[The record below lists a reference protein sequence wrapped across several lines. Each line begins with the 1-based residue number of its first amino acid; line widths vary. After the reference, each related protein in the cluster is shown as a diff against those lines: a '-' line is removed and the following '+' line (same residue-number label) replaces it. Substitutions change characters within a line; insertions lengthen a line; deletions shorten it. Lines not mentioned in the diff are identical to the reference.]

1 MSGFIPL
8 WPDAASAHAGQVDLL
23 VIAFTVLM
31 VALTAPVFI
40 LIVVFA
46 VRYRRG
52 KAADRSHPV
61 NRNVWLEVS
70 WAAIPFLLTLIFFVW
85 AAWLY
90 FDLHRPPANA
100 MEIDVVAK
108 RWMWK
113 FQHPEG
119 QREIDDLHVPAGQ
132 PVKLTMTSE
141 DVIHSLFV
149 PALRVKQDVLPGRY
163 TTLWFNADRPGSY
176 PLECTQF
183 CGTDHSLMR
192 GRLVVMAG
200 QDYASWLAGTQGGD
214 TLAAEGKAL
223 FRSLGCSGCHD
234 AGATVHAPRLEG
246 LFGRPVP
253 LQDGSIVTAD
263 EQYIRDSILEPNSQ
277 VAAGYPPIMPTFRN
291 VVDEGGVQQ
300 LVAYI
305 KSLGPQPGSPPP

>member
-1 MSGFIPL
+1 MGGFIPL
-8 WPDAASAHAGQVDLL
+8 WPEAASAHAGTVDLL
-23 VIAFTVLM
+23 VVAFTVVM
-31 VALTAPVFI
+31 VLLTAPVFI

-46 VRYRRG
+46 VKYRRG
-52 KAADRSHPV
+52 KPANRAHPV

-70 WAAIPFLLTLIFFVW
+70 WSVVPFLLILGFFIW

-90 FDLHRPPANA
+90 FDLRHPPGDA

-132 PVKLTMTSE
+132 AVMLSMTSE

-149 PALRVKQDVLPGRY
+149 PALRLKQDVLPGR
-163 TTLWFNADRPGSY
+163 TTTMWFDANRPGSY
-176 PLECTQF
+176 TLECAQF
-183 CGTDHSLMR
+183 CGTDHSRMG
-192 GRLVVMAG
+192 GRLIVMTG
-200 QDYASWLAGTQGGD
+200 QDYARWLAGTQDGGS
-214 TLAAEGKAL
+214 LAAEGKAL
-223 FRSLGCSGCHD
+223 FRNLGCSGCHG
-234 AGATVHAPRLEG
+234 AAATVHAPLLDG

-253 LQDGSIVTAD
+253 LQDGTVVMAD
-263 EQYIRDSILEPNSQ
+263 AQYIRDSILQPNAQ
-277 VAAGYPPIMPTFRN
+277 IAAGYPAIMPTFQN
-291 VVDEGGVQQ
+291 LVDEAQVQQ

-305 KSLGPQPGSPPP
+305 KSLGDHPAEGRP

>member
-8 WPDAASAHAGQVDLL
+8 WPDAASAHAGAVDHL

-31 VALTAPVFI
+31 VALTAPVFV

-70 WAAIPFLLTLIFFVW
+70 WAAIPFLLTLFFFVW

-90 FDLHRPPANA
+90 FDLRHPPANA

-132 PVKLTMTSE
+132 SVKLTMTSE

-163 TTLWFNADRPGSY
+163 TTLWFDADRPGSY

-200 QDYASWLAGTQGGD
+200 QDYARWLSGTQAGD
-214 TLAAEGKAL
+214 TLAAEGGAL
-223 FRSLGCSGCHD
+223 FRSLGCSGCH
-234 AGATVHAPRLEG
+234 APGATVHAPRLEG
-246 LFGRPVP
+246 LYGEPVP
-253 LQDGSIVTAD
+253 LQDGTFATAD
-263 EQYIRDSILEPNSQ
+263 EQYIRDSILEPNSRIA
-277 VAAGYPPIMPTFRN
+277 VGYPPIMPTFRN
-291 VVDEGGVQQ
+291 LVDEAEVQQ

-305 KSLGPQPGSPPP
+305 KSLGPRPAETSP